1 VTAETI
7 KFALYLLVA
16 LIPSLALH
24 EYAHAFLAERLG
36 DPTARRFGRRT
47 LNPKTHFDP
56 FGTGLLPGL
65 LLVLRAANVGL
76 PVFAY
81 AKPQP
86 LNPMNLRN
94 PNRDTL
100 WIALAGPLANL
111 GLAIVA
117 ALALRVLL
125 PGQTGSPSE
134 LIRFLAAVL
143 QVNVVLFVF
152 NLMPIPGLDGAKIL
166 ARFLHG
172 RAREVYTNM
181 DQYLPLF
188 MLVIF
193 FLLGAPVLTFVN
205 ALGNALCNAIV
216 GGSCLP

>member
-1 VTAETI
+1 VTAASV

-16 LIPSLALH
+16 LIPSLALR
-24 EYAHAFLAERLG
+24 EFARAAAAERLG

-47 LNPKTHFDP
+47 MNPRPHFDP
-56 FGTGLLPGL
+56 FGTAVLPGL
-65 LLVLRAANVGL
+65 LLLLRAANVGL

-81 AKPQP
+81 AKPMP
-86 LNPMNLRN
+86 LNPSNLRN
-94 PNRDTL
+94 PNRDTVF
-100 WIALAGPLANL
+100 IALAGPTANL
-111 GLAIVA
+111 VLSIAA
-117 ALALRVLL
+117 ALALRAVSS
-125 PGQTGSPSE
+125 GE
-134 LIRFLAAVL
+134 VFVFLAAVL

-152 NLMPIPGLDGAKIL
+152 NLMPIPGLDGARIL
-166 ARFLHG
+166 GRFLHG
-172 RAREVYTNM
+172 RAREVYQNM

-216 GGSCLP
+216 GGNCLP